1 MPLNYWEADSG
12 VHNACGGEVDAM
24 RRCAL
29 SHITAKHTHTHIPAA
44 PRADVPPLI
53 IKYLFQKKA
62 IHYLIGVFI
71 ESVFMSL

>member
-12 VHNACGGEVDAM
+12 AHNACGGEAEATG
-24 RRCAL
+24 RRASL
-29 SHITAKHTHTHIPAA
+29 LQNTHTHIPAA
-44 PRADVPPLI
+44 LRADVPPLI
-53 IKYLFQKKA
+53 IKYLFQRKA